1 MRCLSTTY
9 YVLQEYINT
18 VFKNNMNS
26 VLPWLKWL
34 VTDLSPRRA
43 MLDTRAVFVEFVDEV
58 AVRQVFLLNTLVFPC
73 HYYFV
78 TNASY
83 SYFVCLMSTL
93 YILIT
98 DSVSKQNAS
107 FLWKMRPWTLIL

>member
-1 MRCLSTTY
+1 
-9 YVLQEYINT
+9 
-18 VFKNNMNS
+18 

-34 VTDLSPRRA
+34 VTDLSPR
-43 MLDTRAVFVEFVDEV
+43 RAVFVEFVDEV

-73 HYYFV
+73 HYYF

-83 SYFVCLMSTL
+83 SYFMYLMSIL
-93 YILIT
+93 YFLIT

-107 FLWKMRPWTLIL
+107 LLWQMKPWTQNFVN